1 MTNPIRQT
9 LSAEGTV
16 NADGQFEILAITAGS
31 GNGWNFSTEC
41 LHSSLPLWDQ
51 VQTFVDHS
59 WSGHSIRDLAGVC
72 FNPRWDDA
80 NQGILLTIKPVG
92 PSAALLAEIGKEM
105 LAEKS
110 PSAER
115 RPEPVE
121 GLVEAAAQTDSQNK
135 PRVGFSADI
144 LFTSQGKKVDTI
156 LKVFSVDL
164 VIDPAR
170 GGKFLR
176 ALYARQPQKSLGGLF
191 MNDEIQKQ
199 EVNTL
204 ETQLQGDKT
213 AVQAM
218 HLMQTQNQTL
228 AEEAEKARQVRLVM
242 CEQLLQ
248 STLSVA
254 KLPTPVSDRIRKQF
268 TGLIFEPADLTHAV
282 DDARQM
288 VSELTGA
295 QVVQGPGRIH
305 AMYDSRDQITAA
317 IHDLLGAERPEEI
330 KQVKPA
336 PLSGIRELYTLMT
349 GDYSFTGGYHADRAL
364 LAETTDLPGILKNA
378 LNKIILTQWQELGRS
393 GYRWWESIVSV
404 QHFNSLQ
411 SITGVLM
418 GELSTLPTISEGSPY
433 TELNVSDSAETA
445 SWNKYGGYVGLTLE
459 MFERDE
465 THKLAQYPRKLATA
479 SLRRISDLVAGV
491 FTANSGIGPVMADT
505 YNVFEA
511 PHHGNLGTTTLSSS
525 AFEAASKAIYSQN
538 MVASGSEGNPKM
550 AVDARYLIVPRDLR
564 LTAMQILYPD
574 WERQAN
580 IFSQNMQKGQMGDV
594 ITCPEF
600 TDANDWAAVADPAVA
615 PGIIVAERFGL
626 TPEIFIADNELN
638 GALFTNDQL
647 RMKVRQWVAVFAAD
661 YRPLFKA
668 NVA

>member
-1 MTNPIRQT
+1 LTNPIRQK
-9 LSAEGTV
+9 LSAEGSV

-31 GNGWNFSTEC
+31 GNGWIFSTEC
-41 LHSSLPLWDQ
+41 LQSSLPLWDQ
-51 VQTFVDHS
+51 VQTFIDHS

-72 FNPRWDDA
+72 FNPRWDET
-80 NQGILLTIKPVG
+80 NHGILLTIKPVG
-92 PSAALLAEIGKEM
+92 PSSALLAEIGKEM
-105 LAEKS
+105 LTERSPVAE
-110 PSAER
+110 PMN
-115 RPEPVE
+115 EPVE
-121 GLVEAAAQTDSQNK
+121 VITPTGNQHK

-176 ALYARQPQKSLGGLF
+176 ALNARQPHNFSGVLF
-191 MNDEIQKQ
+191 MNDETKKQ
-199 EVNTL
+199 EVTTL

-213 AVQAM
+213 AMQAM
-218 HLMQTQNQTL
+218 RLMQTQNQAL
-228 AEEAEKARQVRLVM
+228 EEEAEKARQVRLAM

-254 KLPTPVSDRIRKQF
+254 RLPVPVSDRIRKQF
-268 TGLIFEPADLTHAV
+268 SGLIFEPADLTQSV
-282 DDARQM
+282 EDARQM
-288 VSELTGA
+288 VSELTGS

-317 IHDLLGAERPEEI
+317 IHDLLGADRPEEI

-349 GDYSFTGGYHADRAL
+349 GDVNFTGGYHAERA
-364 LAETTDLPGILKNA
+364 AFADTTDLPGILKNT
-378 LNKIILTQWQELGRS
+378 LNKLIFSQWQELGRS
-393 GYRWWESIVSV
+393 GYRWWEPIVSV

-411 SITGVLM
+411 PITGVLM
-418 GELSTLPTISEGSPY
+418 GELNTLPTISEGAPY

-465 THKLAQYPRKLATA
+465 THKLTQYPRKLATA
-479 SLRRISDLVAGV
+479 SLRRISDLVASV
-491 FTANSGIGPVMADT
+491 FTANSGIGPVMTDT

-511 PHHGNLGTTTLSSS
+511 SHHTNLSTSALSSAS
-525 AFEAASKAIYSQN
+525 FEAASKAIYNQN

-550 AVDARYLIVPRDLR
+550 AIDARYLIVPRDLR

-600 TDANDWAAVADPAVA
+600 TDANDWAAVADPAIA